1 MMLALSAL
9 GGVLALDATSF
20 GQFMIS
26 RPLVAATLAGGLLG
40 EPVLG
45 LQIGMFLEFFH
56 LDGMPSGGSRVPEAG
71 PAAVVAVAIAATVS
85 GPAGLA
91 FGVMAGL
98 LVSELGGLTVGVQR
112 HVNMALIARVEAGR
126 VSPLRLNGVHLF
138 AMFLDFARGGII
150 TAVGVSVGTRG
161 VGIAHDA
168 WTLSSEATVALIV
181 VAASIH
187 LGALLKEFGGW
198 RSQSA
203 VFLIGLVAGI
213 VGVYL

>member
-71 PAAVVAVAIAATVS
+71 PAAVALAATVS

-98 LVSELGGLTVGVQR
+98 LVSEVGGLTVGVQR
-112 HVNMALIARVEAGR
+112 HVNMALVSRVEAGR
-126 VSPLRLNGVHLF
+126 VSPVRLTGVHLL

-161 VGIAHDA
+161 IGIAYDG
-168 WTLSSEATVALIV
+168 WTLSSESTVAMIV

-213 VGVYL
+213 AGVYL